1 MEHVCTKEKLIIMNN
16 FKWLFYKYAW
26 WLLGSIIISPF
37 LFRYLPMF
45 IKWLDKH
52 DPSST
57 IKGLASLSFSI
68 FVVFVIR
75 SLVQLIK
82 SDPNE
87 KKFDASLLTC
97 YNKFVVEDRND
108 ISEKLNQLKTSGV
121 DLAWETTILGFTKS
135 DKNPNVWTN
144 TKNPHIISV
153 KRRNRMIEIGLSYL
167 DLSVYKCHAVE
178 TNLLNII
185 RNDEK
190 YTDDINYRNN
200 QVKKI
205 NLGCRSILC
214 LKKLCKSWDCKR
226 IVIINRNSKEWKEIK
241 DQVLNNDNAKKL
253 ICYFRNHI
261 NDNWNELS
269 KDCELESLLK
279 IDPTNVKIKQLLEY
293 FIWHIDNNWEVLL
306 RFCEKDIQSLSSI
319 NKSFTDPESKEYIDF
334 LIINKRF
341 HKGCIIFA
349 QNNKEEARIINNDN
363 SKKSYNKWFEKV
375 WNDSNGSY
383 HINNKS
389 KLLTI
394 FEEEIGRT
402 EPTDKKES
410 RTPQKCNTKKQ
421 KRRK

>member
-1 MEHVCTKEKLIIMNN
+1 M
-16 FKWLFYKYAW
+16 
-26 WLLGSIIISPF
+26 
-37 LFRYLPMF
+37 
-45 IKWLDKH
+45 
-52 DPSST
+52 
-57 IKGLASLSFSI
+57 
-68 FVVFVIR
+68 
-75 SLVQLIK
+75 
-82 SDPNE
+82 
-87 KKFDASLLTC
+87 
-97 YNKFVVEDRND
+97 
-108 ISEKLNQLKTSGV
+108 
-121 DLAWETTILGFTKS
+121 
-135 DKNPNVWTN
+135 
-144 TKNPHIISV
+144 
-153 KRRNRMIEIGLSYL
+153 
-167 DLSVYKCHAVE
+167 
-178 TNLLNII
+178 
-185 RNDEK
+185 
-190 YTDDINYRNN
+190 
-200 QVKKI
+200 
-205 NLGCRSILC
+205 
-214 LKKLCKSWDCKR
+214 
-226 IVIINRNSKEWKEIK
+226 
-241 DQVLNNDNAKKL
+241 

-349 QNNKEEARIINNDN
+349 QNNKEEAWIINNDN

-402 EPTDKKES
+402 EPTNKKES

>member
-153 KRRNRMIEIGLSYL
+153 
-167 DLSVYKCHAVE
+167 
-178 TNLLNII
+178 
-185 RNDEK
+185 
-190 YTDDINYRNN
+190 
-200 QVKKI
+200 
-205 NLGCRSILC
+205 
-214 LKKLCKSWDCKR
+214 
-226 IVIINRNSKEWKEIK
+226 
-241 DQVLNNDNAKKL
+241 
-253 ICYFRNHI
+253 
-261 NDNWNELS
+261 
-269 KDCELESLLK
+269 
-279 IDPTNVKIKQLLEY
+279 
-293 FIWHIDNNWEVLL
+293 
-306 RFCEKDIQSLSSI
+306 
-319 NKSFTDPESKEYIDF
+319 
-334 LIINKRF
+334 
-341 HKGCIIFA
+341 
-349 QNNKEEARIINNDN
+349 
-363 SKKSYNKWFEKV
+363 
-375 WNDSNGSY
+375 
-383 HINNKS
+383 
-389 KLLTI
+389 
-394 FEEEIGRT
+394 
-402 EPTDKKES
+402 
-410 RTPQKCNTKKQ
+410 
-421 KRRK
+421 